1 MHTFILRESR
11 GENVLEISNVC
22 AGYGAEEIVH
32 NISFQLQAGESM
44 CILGANGCGKTTL
57 LRAIG
62 NLIPFTG
69 SVKLDGVELRSMK
82 RRKIAEKIALLS
94 QLNGTYFSYSVY
106 DTVMLGRYQHIRR
119 TFSDRPS
126 RADKEMVEKC
136 LDTVG
141 MLDMADHR
149 INELSGGQLQR
160 VFLAK
165 TLAQDPQIILLD
177 EPTNHLDVKQQVEL
191 IQHLKKWSATG
202 NHAVIGVFHD
212 INLALQLSDKVLF
225 MKDGNS
231 CAFGDMNTVITR
243 PLLKD
248 VYGMDIAAYLDQE
261 YDNWKKLSSQI
272 A

>member
-1 MHTFILRESR
+1 M
-11 GENVLEISNVC
+11 LEVTNVC

-32 NISFQLQAGESM
+32 NVSFSLQSGENM

-69 SVKLDGVELRSMK
+69 SVKLDGTELRSMK

-94 QLNGTYFSYSVY
+94 QMNGTYFPYSVY

-126 RADKEMVEKC
+126 KADKAMVEQC
-136 LDTVG
+136 LDAVG
-141 MLDMADHR
+141 MSDMADHK

-160 VFLAK
+160 VFLAR

-191 IQHLKKWSATG
+191 IQHLKKWSKTG
-202 NHAVIGVFHD
+202 EHAVIGVFHD

-225 MKDGNS
+225 MKEGNS
-231 CAFGDMNTVITR
+231 CACGPIEEIITR
-243 PLLKD
+243 ALLKD
-248 VYGMDIAAYLDQE
+248 VYGMDIAAYLDEE
-261 YDNWKKLSSQI
+261 YDSWKKLSSQI

>member
-1 MHTFILRESR
+1 MRS
-11 GENVLEISNVC
+11 VLEVQNVC

-32 NISFQLQAGESM
+32 NISFQLQPGENM

-62 NLIPFTG
+62 NLISFTG
-69 SVKLDGVELRSMK
+69 SVKLDGVEVRSLK

-119 TFSDRPS
+119 TFSDRPAK
-126 RADKEMVEKC
+126 ADREMVEQC
-136 LDTVG
+136 LETVG
-141 MLDMADHR
+141 MLEMASNR

-165 TLAQDPQIILLD
+165 ALAQDPQIILLD

-191 IQHLKKWSATG
+191 IQHLKKWSKTG
-202 NHAVIGVFHD
+202 DHAVIGVFHD

-225 MKDGNS
+225 MKDGS
-231 CAFGDMNTVITR
+231 SRAFGSIEEIITR
-243 PLLKD
+243 TLLKD

>member
-1 MHTFILRESR
+1 MKKM
-11 GENVLEISNVC
+11 LEISDVC
-22 AGYGAEEIVH
+22 AGYGEKEIVH
-32 NISFQLQAGESM
+32 NISFQLHAGENM

-62 NLIPFTG
+62 SLIPFQG

-82 RRKIAEKIALLS
+82 RRQIAEKIAMLS

-126 RADKEMVEKC
+126 KKDKEAVEQC

-141 MLDMADHR
+141 MLEMAQCR

-191 IQHLKKWSATG
+191 IQHLKKWSRQG
-202 NHAVIGVFHD
+202 EHAVIGVFHD
-212 INLALQLSDKVLF
+212 MNLALQMADKILF
-225 MKDGNS
+225 MKDGNN
-231 CAFGDMNTVITR
+231 CAFGKMEQVMTR
-243 PLLKD
+243 ELLKN

-261 YDNWKKLSSQI
+261 HENWKKLSSQI